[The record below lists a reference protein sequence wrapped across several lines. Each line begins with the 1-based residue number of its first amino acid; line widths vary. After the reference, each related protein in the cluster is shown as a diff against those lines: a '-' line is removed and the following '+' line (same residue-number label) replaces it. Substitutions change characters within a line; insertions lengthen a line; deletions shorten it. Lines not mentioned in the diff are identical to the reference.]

1 MVSDLTVIKHNHSKS
16 KYPRTRARNNVA
28 ASPGSIHQPI
38 NITKRACNN
47 GPTFIV
53 IAHEYLE
60 TTTVECCTKR
70 QTKKARDVC
79 IFQKMLFLPDFWQNF
94 DPKTQNK
101 TSWSRN
107 LEHTYL
113 KEEARDQAGV
123 VSIWRSCPIHV
134 YVGLPTYQDVRDPR
148 SFRPLGLNLFIIF
161 C

>member
-1 MVSDLTVIKHNHSKS
+1 MYVSFEKCYFRLTSGK
-16 KYPRTRARNNVA
+16 
-28 ASPGSIHQPI
+28 
-38 NITKRACNN
+38 
-47 GPTFIV
+47 
-53 IAHEYLE
+53 
-60 TTTVECCTKR
+60 
-70 QTKKARDVC
+70 
-79 IFQKMLFLPDFWQNF
+79 FLP
-94 DPKTQNK
+94 PKPKIKQV
-101 TSWSRN
+101 SSRN

>member
-1 MVSDLTVIKHNHSKS
+1 MLDEILW
-16 KYPRTRARNNVA
+16 NN
-28 ASPGSIHQPI
+28 QP
-38 NITKRACNN
+38 NLYHHVPNR
-47 GPTFIV
+47 
-53 IAHEYLE
+53 
-60 TTTVECCTKR
+60 
-70 QTKKARDVC
+70 
-79 IFQKMLFLPDFWQNF
+79 FWI
-94 DPKTQNK
+94 DPAPKTQNK